1 MMLSLALWS
10 SLSFAQDAEA
20 PAPSETA
27 APEAEPAAPVAPPI
41 VSPTPSVSEVNPAV
55 QGQVDAGLAE
65 VGPAPA
71 LIGLAAGAIPG
82 TLCVC
87 LGAGGCIGA
96 AAYFYKTDAPLP
108 MDAAMQP
115 GPYMEAYNKELQKR
129 RATQAIVGG
138 TIGVLVGLGVN
149 VAVAVAIDYI

>member
-1 MMLSLALWS
+1 MMLSLLLWS

-20 PAPSETA
+20 PA
-27 APEAEPAAPVAPPI
+27 EAVAPAPQVAPAI
-41 VSPTPSVSEVNPAV
+41 VPSTPSVSEVNPAV

-65 VGPAPA
+65 VGPAPG
-71 LIGLAAGAIPG
+71 LVGLAAGAIPG

-108 MDAAMQP
+108 MGAAMQP

-129 RATQAIVGG
+129 RATQALVGG